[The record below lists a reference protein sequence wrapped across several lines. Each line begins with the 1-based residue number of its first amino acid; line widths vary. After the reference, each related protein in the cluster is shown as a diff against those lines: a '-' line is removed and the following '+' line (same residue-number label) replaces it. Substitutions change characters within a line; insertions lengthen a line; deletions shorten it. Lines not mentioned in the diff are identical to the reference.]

1 MGSKKRKHYK
11 QHVKGSHSM
20 FDPRDPY
27 ERYYWH
33 YDSRRPLSVAQIIA
47 LKSVDAETAALAWVL
62 LEHGASLTVAGP
74 TDPQPGIGKTT
85 TLNALLQFL
94 PEGTALAYMSG
105 MYENFAFTRLP
116 DIDPATTYALCNEVS
131 DHLPI
136 YMWGRV
142 ARRYLTLPAQGYH
155 IATSVHADTI
165 DDVISMYHHDLRLS
179 AEDVRRL
186 GLVINIGLVGRIY
199 PPRRRWLT
207 AHFLRPQA
215 DRKHPEDIV
224 PLPLSLW
231 NEFDDTFEHA
241 DETILDEL
249 AQWAGMTC
257 AEFTTA
263 FKQRTDCLQELAQ
276 GRGADPS
283 EMYDAI
289 DRLRKRGKDSKA

>member
-1 MGSKKRKHYK
+1 
-11 QHVKGSHSM
+11 M

-33 YDSRRPLSVAQIIA
+33 YESRRPLTVAQIIA
-47 LKSVDAETAALAWVL
+47 LRSVDVETAALVWLL

-105 MYENFAFTRLP
+105 MYETFSFTRLP
-116 DIDPATTYALCNEVS
+116 DIDPSTTYALCNEVS

-142 ARRYLTLPAQGYH
+142 ARRYLSLPARGYH

-165 DDVISMYHHDLRLS
+165 DDVLYLYRHELRLN
-179 AEDVRRL
+179 AEDIRRL
-186 GLVINIGLVGRIY
+186 GLVVNIGLAGRSY
-199 PPRRRWLT
+199 PARRRWFT
-207 AHFLRPQA
+207 THFLQPEADPRRPEA
-215 DRKHPEDIV
+215 IV
-224 PLPLSLW
+224 PIPLSLW
-231 NEFDDTFEHA
+231 NNFDDSFEHA
-241 DETILDEL
+241 DQAILDDL
-249 AQWAGMTC
+249 ASWAGISSQDFN
-257 AEFTTA
+257 AALER
-263 FKQRTDCLQELAQ
+263 RTELLKELAQ
-276 GRGADPS
+276 GSGIGVA

-289 DRLRKRGKDSKA
+289 NDLRCREKQS

>member
-1 MGSKKRKHYK
+1 
-11 QHVKGSHSM
+11 M

-47 LKSVDAETAALAWVL
+47 LRSVDAETAALAWLL

-142 ARRYLTLPAQGYH
+142 ARRYLTLTAQGYH

-165 DDVISMYHHDLRLS
+165 DHVIAMYHRDLRLS

-186 GLVINIGLVGRIY
+186 GLVVNIGLVGRIY

-207 AHFLRPQA
+207 TYFLRPQA
-215 DRKHPEDIV
+215 DPRHPEKIV

-231 NEFDDTFEHA
+231 NEYDDTFEHA
-241 DETILDEL
+241 DQSILDEL
-249 AQWAGMTC
+249 AQWAAMSCTDF
-257 AEFTTA
+257 AA
-263 FKQRTDCLQELAQ
+263 ALKQRTDCLQELSQ
-276 GRGADPS
+276 GRGVDTS

-289 DRLRKRGKDSKA
+289 DKLRKQTKNSQA

>member
-1 MGSKKRKHYK
+1 
-11 QHVKGSHSM
+11 M

-27 ERYYWH
+27 ERYWWH
-33 YDSRRPLSVAQIIA
+33 YDSRRPLSTAQIIA
-47 LKSVDAETAALAWVL
+47 LGSVDAKTAALVWLL

-85 TLNALLQFL
+85 TLNALLQFV

-105 MYENFAFTRLP
+105 MYEDFSFTQLP
-116 DIDPATTYALCNEVS
+116 DIDPARTYALCNEVS

-165 DDVISMYHHDLRLS
+165 DDVIEMYQHDLRVS
-179 AEDVRRL
+179 VEDVRRL
-186 GLVINIGLVGRIY
+186 GLVVNIGLIGRVY
-199 PPRRRWLT
+199 PLRRRWLT
-207 AHFLRPQA
+207 THFLQPQA
-215 DRKHPEDIV
+215 DPKRPDTVI

-241 DETILDEL
+241 DQSILDEL
-249 AQWAGMTC
+249 ANWAGITT
-257 AEFTTA
+257 AEFA
-263 FKQRTDCLQELAQ
+263 MSLQRRSDCLENLSQEQ
-276 GRGADPS
+276 GTDMQR
-283 EMYDAI
+283 MYRAI
-289 DRLRKRGKDSKA
+289 EAVRKRSKKSSP

>member
-1 MGSKKRKHYK
+1 
-11 QHVKGSHSM
+11 M

-27 ERYYWH
+27 ERYWWH
-33 YDSRRPLSVAQIIA
+33 YDSRRPLSTAQIIA
-47 LKSVDAETAALAWVL
+47 LGSVDAKTAALVWLL

-85 TLNALLQFL
+85 TLNALLQFV

-105 MYENFAFTRLP
+105 MYEDFSFTQLP
-116 DIDPATTYALCNEVS
+116 DIDPARTYALCNEVS

-165 DDVISMYHHDLRLS
+165 DDVIEMYQHDLRVS

-186 GLVINIGLVGRIY
+186 GLVVNIGLIGRVY
-199 PPRRRWLT
+199 PLRRRWLT
-207 AHFLRPQA
+207 THFLQPQA
-215 DRKHPEDIV
+215 DPKRPDTVI

-241 DETILDEL
+241 DQSILDEL
-249 AQWAGMTC
+249 ANWAGITP
-257 AEFTTA
+257 AEFA
-263 FKQRTDCLQELAQ
+263 MSLQR
-276 GRGADPS
+276 RS
-283 EMYDAI
+283 
-289 DRLRKRGKDSKA
+289 DRLENLSREQGTDMQQMYRAIEAVRKRSKKSSP

>member
-1 MGSKKRKHYK
+1 
-11 QHVKGSHSM
+11 M

-27 ERYYWH
+27 ERYWWH

-47 LKSVDAETAALAWVL
+47 LRSVDAETAALTWLL

-94 PEGTALAYMSG
+94 AEGTALVYMSG
-105 MYENFAFTRLP
+105 MYENFAFTQVS
-116 DIDPATTYALCNEVS
+116 DIDPATTYLLCNEVS

-136 YMWGRV
+136 YMWGRI
-142 ARRYLTLPAQGYH
+142 ARRYLSLPAQGGYH

-165 DDVISMYHHDLRLS
+165 DDVISMYRDDLKVS
-179 AEDVRRL
+179 PENIRRL
-186 GLVINIGLVGRIY
+186 GLVVNIGLVGRIY

-207 AHFLRPQA
+207 THFIRPQA
-215 DRKHPEDIV
+215 DPKKPDAIV

-241 DETILDEL
+241 DQAILDEL
-249 AQWAGMTC
+249 ANWAGLTC
-257 AEFTTA
+257 QEFTA
-263 FKQRTDCLQELAQ
+263 ALKQRTDCLEELSQ
-276 GRGADPS
+276 GQSVDTRQ
-283 EMYDAI
+283 MYNAI
-289 DRLRKRGKDSKA
+289 SRLRKRNKKPRT